1 MSNVNTKSNVNEV
14 TNKTSNSLMK
24 KTKAQLVEIIL
35 RKDEVERNLRKDIN
49 ELCDSLDKIKS
60 EKELLENKFEI
71 LKNKFETL
79 QNDYREEY
87 DENAYY
93 IQELKDKIERY
104 KMLFY
109 GFFAMSIALIAYS
122 IVFFK

>member
-49 ELCDSLDKIKS
+49 DLCDSFDKIKS
-60 EKELLENKFEI
+60 EKELLENKFE
-71 LKNKFETL
+71 TL
-79 QNDYREEY
+79 QNDYREEC
-87 DENAYY
+87 DKNASY
-93 IQELKDKIERY
+93 IQELKDKTERY

-109 GFFAMSIALIAYS
+109 GFFAMSAALIVYS
-122 IVFFK
+122 VL

>member
-1 MSNVNTKSNVNEV
+1 
-14 TNKTSNSLMK
+14 MK

-49 ELCDSLDKIKS
+49 DLCDSLDKIKS
-60 EKELLENKFEI
+60 EKELLENKFET
-71 LKNKFETL
+71 F

-87 DENAYY
+87 DEKASY
-93 IQELKDKIERY
+93 IQELKDKTERY

-109 GFFAMSIALIAYS
+109 SFFVMSAALIVYS
-122 IVFFK
+122 VL

>member
-35 RKDEVERNLRKDIN
+35 RKDEVERNLRKDIKDT
-49 ELCDSLDKIKS
+49 CDSFDKIKS
-60 EKELLENKFEI
+60 EKELLDSCFEEFR
-71 LKNKFETL
+71 N
-79 QNDYREEY
+79 NYREEC
-87 DENAYY
+87 DEKASY
-93 IQELKDKIERY
+93 IQELKDKTKRY

-109 GFFAMSIALIAYS
+109 GFFAMTITLTAY
-122 IVFFK
+122 IIL

>member
-35 RKDEVERNLRKDIN
+35 RKDEIERGLRKDIKGT
-49 ELCDSLDKIKS
+49 CDSVNKIMN
-60 EKELLENKFEI
+60 EKHLLEK
-71 LKNKFETL
+71 KFETL
-79 QNDYREEY
+79 KNDYQEEC
-87 DENAYY
+87 DKNASYIQC
-93 IQELKDKIERY
+93 IQELKDKTEKY

-109 GFFAMSIALIAYS
+109 GFFAMSVALIAYS
-122 IVFFK
+122 IL

>member
-49 ELCDSLDKIKS
+49 ELCDSFNKIKS
-60 EKELLENKFEI
+60 EKELLEK
-71 LKNKFETL
+71 KFETL
-79 QNDYREEY
+79 QNDYLEEC
-87 DENAYY
+87 DKNASY
-93 IQELKDKIERY
+93 IQELKDKTERY

-109 GFFAMSIALIAYS
+109 ISSAVSLVLMVSIIL
-122 IVFFK
+122 

>member
-49 ELCDSLDKIKS
+49 DLCDSFNKIKS
-60 EKELLENKFEI
+60 EKELLENKFE
-71 LKNKFETL
+71 TL
-79 QNDYREEY
+79 QNDYQEEC
-87 DENAYY
+87 DEKASY
-93 IQELKDKIERY
+93 IQELKDKTERY
-104 KMLFY
+104 KILFY
-109 GFFAMSIALIAYS
+109 GFFAMSAALIVYS
-122 IVFFK
+122 VL

>member
-49 ELCDSLDKIKS
+49 ELCDSLNKIKS
-60 EKELLENKFEI
+60 EKELLENKFE
-71 LKNKFETL
+71 TL
-79 QNDYREEY
+79 QNDYREEC
-87 DENAYY
+87 DEKASY
-93 IQELKDKIERY
+93 IAFSL
-104 KMLFY
+104 
-109 GFFAMSIALIAYS
+109 
-122 IVFFK
+122 

>member
-49 ELCDSLDKIKS
+49 DLCDSFNKIKN
-60 EKELLENKFEI
+60 EKELLDSCFAEFRNNYRKKCY
-71 LKNKFETL
+71 KNVS
-79 QNDYREEY
+79 
-87 DENAYY
+87 Y
-93 IQELKDKIERY
+93 IQELKDKTERY

-109 GFFAMSIALIAYS
+109 GFFAMSVALVVYS
-122 IVFFK
+122 IL

>member
-49 ELCDSLDKIKS
+49 ELCDSFNKIKS
-60 EKELLENKFEI
+60 EKELLQ
-71 LKNKFETL
+71 NKFETL
-79 QNDYREEY
+79 KNDYREEC
-87 DENAYY
+87 DKNAFY
-93 IQELKDKIERY
+93 IQELKDKTERY

-109 GFFAMSIALIAYS
+109 GFFAMSVALIVYS
-122 IVFFK
+122 IL

>member
-49 ELCDSLDKIKS
+49 DLCSSSNKIKN
-60 EKELLENKFEI
+60 EKELLE
-71 LKNKFETL
+71 NKFETL
-79 QNDYREEY
+79 QNDYREEC
-87 DENAYY
+87 DEKVSY
-93 IQELKDKIERY
+93 IQEFKDKTERY

-109 GFFAMSIALIAYS
+109 CFFAMSIVLIAYS
-122 IVFFK
+122 IL

>member
-35 RKDEVERNLRKDIN
+35 RKDEVERGLRKDIKDT
-49 ELCDSLDKIKS
+49 CDSVNKIMN
-60 EKELLENKFEI
+60 EKYLLE
-71 LKNKFETL
+71 NKFETL
-79 QNDYREEY
+79 QNDYREEC
-87 DENAYY
+87 DENASY
-93 IQELKDKIERY
+93 IKELKDKTERY

-109 GFFAMSIALIAYS
+109 GFFAMSAALIVYS
-122 IVFFK
+122 VL

>member
-49 ELCDSLDKIKS
+49 ELCDSSDKIKS
-60 EKELLENKFEI
+60 EKELLENKFE
-71 LKNKFETL
+71 TL
-79 QNDYREEY
+79 QNDYREEC
-87 DENAYY
+87 DKNAFYIQC
-93 IQELKDKIERY
+93 IQELKDKTERY

-109 GFFAMSIALIAYS
+109 GFFAMSVALIVYS
-122 IVFFK
+122 IL

>member
-49 ELCDSLDKIKS
+49 ELCDSSDKIKS
-60 EKELLENKFEI
+60 EKEFLENKFET
-71 LKNKFETL
+71 LKNKFEYL
-79 QNDYREEY
+79 QNDYREEC
-87 DENAYY
+87 DEKASY
-93 IQELKDKIERY
+93 IQELKDKTERY

-109 GFFAMSIALIAYS
+109 GFFAMSVALIVYS
-122 IVFFK
+122 VL

>member
-49 ELCDSLDKIKS
+49 DLYDSLDKIKS
-60 EKELLENKFEI
+60 EKELLENKFE
-71 LKNKFETL
+71 TL
-79 QNDYREEY
+79 QNDYQEEC
-87 DENAYY
+87 DENTSYL
-93 IQELKDKIERY
+93 QELSDRVERY
-104 KMLFY
+104 KILFCI
-109 GFFAMSIALIAYS
+109 FFAISIGLVIS
-122 IVFFK
+122 IIL

>member
-49 ELCDSLDKIKS
+49 DLCDSFDKIKS
-60 EKELLENKFEI
+60 EKELLE
-71 LKNKFETL
+71 NKFETL

-87 DENAYY
+87 DEKASY
-93 IQELKDKIERY
+93 IQELKDKTERY

-109 GFFAMSIALIAYS
+109 GFFAMSVALIAYS
-122 IVFFK
+122 IL

>member
-35 RKDEVERNLRKDIN
+35 RKDEVERGLRKDIKDT
-49 ELCDSLDKIKS
+49 CDSVNKIMN
-60 EKELLENKFEI
+60 EKYLLE
-71 LKNKFETL
+71 NKFETL
-79 QNDYREEY
+79 QNDYREEC
-87 DENAYY
+87 DEKTSY
-93 IQELKDKIERY
+93 IQELKDKTEKY

-109 GFFAMSIALIAYS
+109 GFFAMSVALIAYS
-122 IVFFK
+122 IL